1 VIRALGVD
9 VGTTNTKVAVVEIA
23 GPEIRELR
31 VLRRPTA
38 GDGDGIRTAVRGLVR
53 DAVETLGGAPVA
65 AIGIASMAE
74 TGALLDADGRSLGGL
89 LRWDAALPGGGVE
102 PGLRERTGVPRPEK
116 STRALVTAAL
126 PGRPGAAA
134 WAGGAELAALALT
147 GRAVTDPTL
156 ALRTMLA
163 PLPPVGEAV
172 AWDDELLAA
181 TGLPRAGLPAILAP
195 GETVALDA
203 AAARSVGLP
212 AGIPVAIAGHDHA
225 VATWATGRREP
236 GGTGDSIGTAE
247 ALVRIARGAVDRA
260 AAVAEGMSVGR
271 TVDGRH
277 ETLVGG
283 IPAASR
289 LLAELAGR
297 VGGEESADAFT
308 GPIVLP
314 TPSGRQAPRPDAA
327 AVLRAITPDGAGAAI
342 PRDPAAAARAASAG
356 LALQARWIA
365 ATQDALLGERGTG
378 VCVVGAAHAVAGPWW
393 AAKRRLSPAAL
404 SRTAGIAEPVAA
416 GAALLAAVRA
426 GIADPGIRLPLDTA
440 PSDLDPRADAL
451 LAAFVA
457 ASLDHALTTQE
468 RS

>member
-1 VIRALGVD
+1 MTRALGVD

-23 GPEIRELR
+23 GSEVRELR

-74 TGALLDADGRSLGGL
+74 TGALLDADGRSIGAL
-89 LRWDAALPGGGVE
+89 LRWDAARPGGTVE
-102 PGLRERTGVPRPEK
+102 PGLSERTGVPRPEK
-116 STRALVTAAL
+116 STRALVAAAL
-126 PGRPGAAA
+126 PGRRGAVS
-134 WAGGAELAALALT
+134 WAGGAELAALALI

-163 PLPPVGEAV
+163 TLPRLGEPV
-172 AWDDELLAA
+172 AWDAELLAA
-181 TGLPRAGLPAILAP
+181 TGLPGEALPRILVA
-195 GETVALDA
+195 GETVALDH
-203 AAARSVGLP
+203 AAARSLGLP

-225 VATWATGRREP
+225 VATWAAGMREP
-236 GGTGDSIGTAE
+236 GETGDSIGTAE
-247 ALVRIARGAVDRA
+247 ALVRIAAGEIDRTA
-260 AAVAEGMSVGR
+260 AIAEGMSVGR
-271 TVDGRH
+271 TVDGRY

-297 VGGEESADAFT
+297 VGGDEPADSFA
-308 GPIVLP
+308 GPIMLP
-314 TPSGRQAPRPDAA
+314 TPAGRQAPRPDGA
-327 AVLRAITPDGAGAAI
+327 AVLRAITPDGADASI
-342 PRDPAAAARAASAG
+342 PTDPAVAARAVSAG

-365 ATQDALLGERGTG
+365 AAQDRVLGSPATRT
-378 VCVVGAAHAVAGPWW
+378 VVTGAAHAVAGPWW
-393 AAKRRLSPAAL
+393 AAKRRLSPALLA
-404 SRTAGIAEPVAA
+404 RTTGIAEPVAA

-426 GIADPGIRLPLDTA
+426 GLGESGIRLPVDVA
-440 PSDLDPRADAL
+440 PLDLDPGADDL

-457 ASLDHALTTQE
+457 ASLDHHLTPET
-468 RS
+468 S

>member
-1 VIRALGVD
+1 MIRALGVD

-23 GPEIRELR
+23 GTEVRELR

-53 DAVETLGGAPVA
+53 DAIETLGGAPVA

-74 TGALLDADGRSLGGL
+74 TGALLDADGRSLGAL
-89 LRWDAALPGGGVE
+89 LRWDAALPGGAVE

-116 STRALVTAAL
+116 STSALVAAAM
-126 PGRPGAAA
+126 PGRPGTVS

-163 PLPPVGEAV
+163 TLPPLGEPV
-172 AWDDELLAA
+172 EWDDELLAGV
-181 TGLPRAGLPAILAP
+181 GLVPAGLPAVLAP
-195 GETVALDA
+195 GETVTLDA
-203 AAARSVGLP
+203 ATARSLGLR

-225 VATWATGRREP
+225 VATWAIGVREP
-236 GGTGDSIGTAE
+236 GDTGDSIGTAE
-247 ALVRIARGAVDRA
+247 ALVRIADGRVDRA
-260 AAVAEGMSVGR
+260 AAIRDGMSVGR
-271 TVDGRH
+271 SIDGRH

-297 VGGEESADAFT
+297 VGGDEPDDSFA

-314 TPSGRQAPRPDAA
+314 TPAGRQAPHPDPA
-327 AVLRAITPDGAGAAI
+327 AVLGAITPTGRAAAL
-342 PRDPAAAARAASAG
+342 PSESVAAARAASAG

-365 ATQDALLGERGTG
+365 ATQDRVLGRAGGRT
-378 VCVVGAAHAVAGPWW
+378 VVTGAAHAVAGPWW
-393 AAKRRLSPAAL
+393 AAKRRLSPL
-404 SRTAGIAEPVAA
+404 PLQRTMGVAEPVAA

-426 GIADPGIRLPLDTA
+426 GTADPDIRLPLDTA
-440 PSDLDPRADAL
+440 PLDLDPRADAL
-451 LAAFVA
+451 FAAFVA
-457 ASLDHALTTQE
+457 ASLDRHLIQE
-468 RS
+468 TS